1 MGVHRSE
8 VQRRRRKD
16 ATETKLVNRVRKN
29 KERARRDTRITRE
42 LKAGSLPYSP
52 AAMSWLSRKLDR
64 KSSQI
69 TQEEVDGLL
78 KEPQ

>member
-16 ATETKLVNRVRKN
+16 ATETRLVNRVRKN
-29 KERARRDTRITRE
+29 KERARRDARIMRE

-52 AAMSWLSRKLDR
+52 AAMSWLGRKLEKR
-64 KSSQI
+64 STGI

-78 KEPQ
+78 NKPQ

>member
-29 KERARRDTRITRE
+29 RERARRDARIMRE

-52 AAMSWLSRKLDR
+52 AAMSWLSRKLDKR
-64 KSSQI
+64 SSRI
-69 TQEEVDGLL
+69 TQKEVDCLL
-78 KEPQ
+78 REPQ